1 MAKHDLSSPSKIAQ
15 LLSEQED
22 KTIPESKILQ
32 LYLTRLIEYGHV
44 QKEARGEY
52 TIVDPILTQYLK
64 RKLKWITTTGNSMCS
79 PGFVFDLDAKP
90 NVESADI
97 LISK

>member
-15 LLSEQED
+15 LLSEQEG

-64 RKLKWITTTGNSMCS
+64 RKLK
-79 PGFVFDLDAKP
+79 
-90 NVESADI
+90 
-97 LISK
+97 

>member
-1 MAKHDLSSPSKIAQ
+1 MAKHDLSSPLKIAQ

-32 LYLTRLIEYGHV
+32 LYLTRLLEYGHV

-52 TIVDPILTQYLK
+52 TIVNPIFTQYLK
-64 RKLKWITTTGNSMCS
+64 RKLK
-79 PGFVFDLDAKP
+79 
-90 NVESADI
+90 
-97 LISK
+97 